1 MATDPRRDGIEARNA
16 AVAAEAKR
24 RARRSFIA
32 AAAAAAAGGAGFV
45 ALMKSHT
52 IGMLRAPLRRAEEF
66 NRLLAEH
73 VVGETAL
80 AKTYPLHKAVKRA
93 RVNGLGLR
101 RDMDPESWRLQVA
114 GLSPEVSAHPRF
126 VSNLAAWKYR
136 YSDEFVARTLE
147 LDGEAAFQPAST
159 MKDNST
165 KDENPLIEVPERLPP
180 APGLLLTMD
189 DLRALPFTEY
199 ATEFKC
205 IEGWSDIM
213 HFGGVRFRDFME
225 AFPPGRGPGGALPKY
240 VAMTTTDGSYFSA
253 FEIAAM
259 VHPQTLLC
267 YQMSGEDL
275 LPAHGAPLR
284 LSMPLKYGYKQIK
297 QIGRITYTN
306 TRPYEYWERFGYDWH
321 GGI

>member
-1 MATDPRRDGIEARNA
+1 MAIKSPLDSIEVQNA
-16 AVAAEAKR
+16 MVEAEAKR
-24 RARRSFIA
+24 RARRSFIGA
-32 AAAAAAAGGAGFV
+32 GIAAAAGGAGLI

-52 IGMLRAPLRRAEEF
+52 IGMLRYPLRKAEEF

-73 VVGETAL
+73 VIGETTL
-80 AKTYPLHKAVKRA
+80 AKTYPLHMAVKRA
-93 RVNGLGLR
+93 RVNGMGLR
-101 RDMDPESWRLQVA
+101 RDMDPASWRLQVA
-114 GLSPEVSAHPRF
+114 GVSSAVSSHPKFAADLSE
-126 VSNLAAWKYR
+126 WKYR

-147 LDGEAAFQPAST
+147 LDGETVWQPAST
-159 MKDNST
+159 MKDNT
-165 KDENPLIEVPERLPP
+165 AKDEDPLIEVPDRLPP

-225 AFPPGRGPGGALPKY
+225 AFPPERGPGGALPKY
-240 VAMTTTDGSYFSA
+240 VAMTTADGSYFSA

-267 YQMSGEDL
+267 YHMGGKDL

-297 QIGRITYTN
+297 QIARITYTN
-306 TRPYEYWERFGYDWH
+306 QRPYEYWERFGYDWH